1 MSHKTE
7 ATYYCPTHGRFTVF
21 MFSDDVPQYLD
32 CPTCNQP
39 SQMCSVA
46 YMGNANQEQL
56 EDIQAII
63 SDIRKRANPG
73 RPRQPLNAMG
83 ANGGSQSI
91 ERRNKKIPVDT
102 NVKPLDEQLK
112 EHEAKERA
120 KMEAA
125 LSSLVE

>member
-7 ATYYCPTHGRFTVF
+7 AIYYCPIHGRFTVF

-56 EDIQAII
+56 EDIADDVEDLVNAGVRRVVARAQAA
-63 SDIRKRANPG
+63 AN
-73 RPRQPLNAMG
+73 
-83 ANGGSQSI
+83 
-91 ERRNKKIPVDT
+91 
-102 NVKPLDEQLK
+102 
-112 EHEAKERA
+112 
-120 KMEAA
+120 
-125 LSSLVE
+125 